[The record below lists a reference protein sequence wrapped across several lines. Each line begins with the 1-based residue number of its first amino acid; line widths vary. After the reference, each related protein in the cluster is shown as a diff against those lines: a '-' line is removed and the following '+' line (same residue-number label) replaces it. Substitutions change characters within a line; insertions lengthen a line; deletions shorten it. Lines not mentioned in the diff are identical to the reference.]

1 MRCSAWLDQKLTFS
15 ITTKPDGG
23 SNFFLKGETKLCGQM
38 KIMWPTI
45 IRDDISDKKQFMPGQ
60 YLLAE
65 VDPTKLRVGSNS
77 AHYNEV
83 TTQFF

>member
-1 MRCSAWLDQKLTFS
+1 
-15 ITTKPDGG
+15 
-23 SNFFLKGETKLCGQM
+23 M